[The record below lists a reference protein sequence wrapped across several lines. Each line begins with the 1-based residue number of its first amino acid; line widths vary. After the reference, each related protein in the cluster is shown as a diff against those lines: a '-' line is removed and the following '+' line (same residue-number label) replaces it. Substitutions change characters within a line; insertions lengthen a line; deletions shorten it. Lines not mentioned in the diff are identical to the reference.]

1 MGNIRGVFRVTPPIF
16 GGLFRPA
23 FFSEIPDL
31 IFELPLYKKKSD
43 LLYLSLAVH
52 EHSRLACKND
62 GRPFYVLDY
71 NNSRKSADKFP
82 FYFRFLQEIN
92 IISPMRKLIV
102 FFSFWFSV
110 TIVVAQN
117 TERKLYSIAF
127 YNLENLFDTIHD
139 AGKNDYDFLPDGS
152 YRWTAKKYEAKLHNL
167 SDVLSSLSRNL
178 VSEGPAVI
186 GVAEVENHRVL
197 TDLVSQPAM
206 ANYKFVHYEGP
217 DRRGI
222 DCALLYDPQQF
233 AVTNS
238 KLVLSAPFEG
248 DTVHL
253 TRGFLI
259 VDGRMAGERVCFIV
273 NHWPSRGAKS
283 PVRVHAARQVKAL
296 TDSLM
301 HEDKKLKL
309 FVMGDMNDDP
319 MDESMQ
325 TLGARKYISGMK
337 ANQFFN
343 PWWEILE
350 DKGVGTLLY
359 RGKWNLFDQ
368 IVLSRPL
375 VKAKKGLRYDHS
387 EVFIRDYLIQQ
398 DGKYKGSPL
407 RTHGGRVWL
416 NGYSDHLPTI
426 IYLKR

>member
-1 MGNIRGVFRVTPPIF
+1 M
-16 GGLFRPA
+16 
-23 FFSEIPDL
+23 
-31 IFELPLYKKKSD
+31 
-43 LLYLSLAVH
+43 
-52 EHSRLACKND
+52 
-62 GRPFYVLDY
+62 
-71 NNSRKSADKFP
+71 
-82 FYFRFLQEIN
+82 
-92 IISPMRKLIV
+92 
-102 FFSFWFSV
+102 
-110 TIVVAQN
+110 
-117 TERKLYSIAF
+117 
-127 YNLENLFDTIHD
+127 
-139 AGKNDYDFLPDGS
+139 
-152 YRWTAKKYEAKLHNL
+152 
-167 SDVLSSLSRNL
+167 
-178 VSEGPAVI
+178 
-186 GVAEVENHRVL
+186 L
-197 TDLVSQPAM
+197 TDLVSQPAIS
-206 ANYKFVHYEGP
+206 NYKFIHYEGP
-217 DRRGI
+217 DKRGI

-233 AVTNS
+233 TVTNS
-238 KLVLSAPFEG
+238 KLVLSTPFEG

-259 VDGRMAGERVCFIV
+259 VDGRLADERVCVIV

-283 PVRVHAARQVKAL
+283 PVRVHAAKQVKAL
-296 TDSLM
+296 TDSLLR
-301 HEDKKLKL
+301 EDKKLKL

-337 ANQFFN
+337 AKQFYN
-343 PWWEILE
+343 PWWKTLE

-375 VKAKKGLRYDHS
+375 VKTKKGLRYDHN

-426 IYLKR
+426 IYLKK

>member
-1 MGNIRGVFRVTPPIF
+1 MFHC
-16 GGLFRPA
+16 
-23 FFSEIPDL
+23 E
-31 IFELPLYKKKSD
+31 
-43 LLYLSLAVH
+43 SLA
-52 EHSRLACKND
+52 
-62 GRPFYVLDY
+62 
-71 NNSRKSADKFP
+71 
-82 FYFRFLQEIN
+82 
-92 IISPMRKLIV
+92 
-102 FFSFWFSV
+102 
-110 TIVVAQN
+110 
-117 TERKLYSIAF
+117 
-127 YNLENLFDTIHD
+127 
-139 AGKNDYDFLPDGS
+139 
-152 YRWTAKKYEAKLHNL
+152 
-167 SDVLSSLSRNL
+167 
-178 VSEGPAVI
+178 
-186 GVAEVENHRVL
+186 
-197 TDLVSQPAM
+197 
-206 ANYKFVHYEGP
+206 
-217 DRRGI
+217 
-222 DCALLYDPQQF
+222 
-233 AVTNS
+233 
-238 KLVLSAPFEG
+238 
-248 DTVHL
+248 
-253 TRGFLI
+253 
-259 VDGRMAGERVCFIV
+259 
-273 NHWPSRGAKS
+273 SRGAKS

-325 TLGARKYISGMK
+325 TLGPVIYIRYES
-337 ANQFFN
+337 QSVLQS
-343 PWWEILE
+343 WWEILE

>member
-1 MGNIRGVFRVTPPIF
+1 
-16 GGLFRPA
+16 
-23 FFSEIPDL
+23 
-31 IFELPLYKKKSD
+31 
-43 LLYLSLAVH
+43 
-52 EHSRLACKND
+52 
-62 GRPFYVLDY
+62 
-71 NNSRKSADKFP
+71 
-82 FYFRFLQEIN
+82 
-92 IISPMRKLIV
+92 MRKLIV

-167 SDVLSSLSRNL
+167 SDVLSALSRNL
-178 VSEGPAVI
+178 VPEGPAVI

-273 NHWPSRGAKS
+273 NHWP
-283 PVRVHAARQVKAL
+283 
-296 TDSLM
+296 
-301 HEDKKLKL
+301 
-309 FVMGDMNDDP
+309 MGDMNDDP